1 MGINQG
7 IVWTAAHPQPAHVLT
22 SQTPEGNLI
31 DHLSF
36 LPRQKLQTQKFY
48 YLGTTKK
55 SRIVLNKVFSN
66 LVRVYESTCKRLIA
80 ELQNKSI
87 HVTSTFLTSKWLKTY
102 HMTISL
108 IYLSILMTYIT
119 ISRLSNNSPP
129 PLLKSVWNCYSSFPC
144 LQFQKLQ

>member
-36 LPRQKLQTQKFY
+36 LPRQKLRTQKFY
-48 YLGTTKK
+48 QELLKK
-55 SRIVLNKVFSN
+55 QNRLKQSSN

-80 ELQNKSI
+80 ELQNKSII

>member
-36 LPRQKLQTQKFY
+36 LPRQKLRTQKFY
-48 YLGTTKK
+48 QELLKK
-55 SRIVLNKVFSN
+55 QNCLKQSSN
-66 LVRVYESTCKRLIA
+66 LVQVYESTCKRLIA
-80 ELQNKSI
+80 ESQNKSI

-108 IYLSILMTYIT
+108 ICLSIQMTYIT